1 MIGDIRKHHAKALE
15 YSTRKPF
22 AGFKDIS
29 STSRQLYNSKAAL
42 ATEEKGLHQR

>member
-1 MIGDIRKHHAKALE
+1 MIEDTRKHHAKALE

-29 STSRQLYNSKAAL
+29 STNRQLYDSKATL
-42 ATEEKGLHQR
+42 STEEKGLHQR